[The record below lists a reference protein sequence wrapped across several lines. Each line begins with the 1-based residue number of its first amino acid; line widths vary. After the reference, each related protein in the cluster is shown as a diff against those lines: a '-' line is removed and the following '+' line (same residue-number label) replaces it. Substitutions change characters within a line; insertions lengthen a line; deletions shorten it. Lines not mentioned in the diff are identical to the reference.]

1 MSTIRLPAWPGSS
14 ESFLSGLQKATC
26 VPVMQEQ
33 AQWWCCLFLE
43 GSYFHHRC
51 FTLITSSNCLPK
63 PLSPINIILEVRAS
77 TYQFVCACVLSC
89 FSCIQLFATIWSVAH
104 QAPLFMGFS
113 RQEYGSGLPC
123 TPPGDLP
130 DPGMN
135 LCLQHLLHWQ
145 SGSLSLCHLG
155 RRHNSVHS
163 NICWLSAMWR
173 LWAHLTSSYNGF
185 GKQRTLELK

>member
-89 FSCIQLFATIWSVAH
+89 FSCIQLFATLWSVAH

-135 LCLQHLLHWQ
+135 LVSSISCIGSQGLYHCATWEGDTIPSIAIYADYLLCGG
-145 SGSLSLCHLG
+145 SGH
-155 RRHNSVHS
+155 
-163 NICWLSAMWR
+163 
-173 LWAHLTSSYNGF
+173 T
-185 GKQRTLELK
+185 